1 MLAIRA
7 GFKTEQSSLLKEE
20 SILQKFKMT
29 TYTTL
34 LLITVFVLPY
44 AGNVTAEGD
53 DVTKAVETLAELCTK
68 KLINKSARFTLESS
82 PMGRE
87 ELRMSLSIQCTQETE
102 SAAQI
107 KERKQKE
114 CIIAKCPHDAN
125 KTIRRIMHDKLCG
138 ICSPLTACLTNK
150 YGMKC

>member
-20 SILQKFKMT
+20 SMLQKFKMT

-53 DVTKAVETLAELCTK
+53 DATKAVETLAELCTK
-68 KLINKSARFTLESS
+68 KLKNK
-82 PMGRE
+82 
-87 ELRMSLSIQCTQETE
+87 
-102 SAAQI
+102 
-107 KERKQKE
+107 
-114 CIIAKCPHDAN
+114 
-125 KTIRRIMHDKLCG
+125 
-138 ICSPLTACLTNK
+138 
-150 YGMKC
+150 